1 MVSPDADRTQRGE
14 SPSIDAELDVLG
26 LIDAHE
32 IGRGGFGVV
41 YRCLQPD
48 LDRTVAVKVLTQ
60 DLDEANRSRFLREQR
75 AMGRLTEHPNIVTVL
90 EVGVT
95 ASGHP
100 FIVMPYYPLGSLDA
114 MIRRSGPYTVDQ
126 ALRLGVKMAGALA
139 SAHRLGILH
148 RDVKPGNILL
158 SNYREPALTD
168 FGIAHISG
176 GFETTKDAILAS
188 PSFASPEVLEGAPP
202 TEVSDVYSLG
212 ATLFCAMTGHAA
224 FERRSGEQLVAQFIR
239 ITSRPIPDLRE
250 QGIPGELAAIIE
262 QAMAR
267 DPSDRPSG
275 AEVFGEELREIQRRT
290 GLAVDDMALPD
301 DHGEPPAVRPSSGSS
316 LSELR
321 PAHTPALVAGSVG
334 NLPLD
339 ATNFV
344 GRRDELDAA
353 RTMFDTT
360 RLLTLTGIG
369 GVGKTRL
376 ALHIAGEMRDRF
388 PHGLWLVEL
397 GEVLDPSL
405 VPNVIAESLRLR
417 VRTANPT
424 QEIVEFLAP
433 RQLMLVLDNC
443 EHLIDAVAEFA
454 RSVIRTCPDLTIL
467 ATSREPLNIAGESV
481 RRVPS
486 MAVPDP
492 EHEPEMIGT
501 PAYDAISLFED
512 RAAAAVPGF
521 ALSDENLDSVVQ
533 ICRHLDGLP
542 LAIELAAA
550 RLRAMSVDQVLQRL
564 SDRYKLL
571 TRGIRGAPTRQQTL
585 RSCIEWSYTL
595 CTPVEQQIWAQM
607 SVFSGSF
614 DLDAALHICL
624 EDLSFDDLLDVISSL
639 VDKSILIRD
648 EDGGQ
653 VRFRMLET
661 IRQFGREK
669 TIESGEYST
678 LRRRH
683 YDLYRQLAMDA
694 EADWIGSRQMDWLTR
709 LDREQSNLR
718 EAMEFAHLDSSGV
731 HPDAALELALALFPF
746 WFARNLFSEGR
757 YWLDRALG
765 SSRERSSLERVMAI
779 CCNSV
784 LAELQGDLEAGA
796 GLIASAQTLNADLDD
811 PIADAYLA
819 HGEGLLSLYS
829 GDAPEASLHLEKAV
843 RLFESSNRTR
853 VLVWSQFMLG
863 VSYELRG
870 LTIQAMSCYEQVLAI
885 TQSRG
890 ETVYRSYCLW
900 GLGVAQ
906 YRQNE
911 TSRAANSINECLR
924 LCKLVGEPLVAAV
937 ALEVLAWI
945 ANDDRNPERA
955 AILLGAAESL
965 GSQVGS
971 SPLLFHD
978 LRTYHVECER
988 STHEQLGAN
997 VFRARRRK
1005 GARMGLGPAIEYA
1018 LAESRQETDHPDAA
1032 AHHLT
1037 EDERRIAELVTKGV
1051 STRAIATNLSLS
1063 QQTVQSQVE
1072 AIFAKLGVRS
1082 RRQIAAWV
1090 RAHRNQTRP
1099 PATPG

>member
-1 MVSPDADRTQRGE
+1 MVSPDADRTQRSE
-14 SPSIDAELDVLG
+14 VPSIEAELEVLG

-32 IGRGGFGVV
+32 VGRGGFGVV
-41 YRCLQPD
+41 YQCLQPD

-60 DLDEANRSRFLREQR
+60 DLDDANRSRFLREQR

-95 ASGHP
+95 SSGHP
-100 FIVMPYYPLGSLDA
+100 FIVMPYYPLGSLES

-126 ALRLGVKMAGALA
+126 VLRLGVKMAGALA

-148 RDVKPGNILL
+148 RDVKPGNILM
-158 SNYREPALTD
+158 SSYREPALTD

-176 GFETTKDAILAS
+176 GFETSKDAVLAS
-188 PSFASPEVLEGAPP
+188 PSFASPEVLEGSPP

-212 ATLFCAMTGHAA
+212 ATLFCALTGHAA
-224 FERRSGEQLVAQFIR
+224 FERRSGEQLVSQFIR

-250 QGIPGELAAIIE
+250 HGIPGELAAMIE

-267 DPSDRPSG
+267 DPSNRPSG
-275 AEVFGEELREIQRRT
+275 AEVFGDELREVQRRM
-290 GLAVDDMALPD
+290 GLVVDDMALPG
-301 DHGEPPAVRPSSGSS
+301 DHGEPPAIRSSSGSG
-316 LSELR
+316 LSELQ
-321 PAHTPALVAGSVG
+321 PVHTPALAPGSVG

-339 ATNFV
+339 TTNFV
-344 GRRDELDAA
+344 GRRNELATA
-353 RTMFDTT
+353 RKMLDTT

-376 ALHIAGEMRDRF
+376 ALHLAEEMRDRF

-397 GEVLDPSL
+397 GEILDPSL
-405 VPNVIAESLRLR
+405 VPNAIAESLRFR
-417 VRTANPT
+417 VRTANPI
-424 QEIVEFLAP
+424 QELVEFLAP

-443 EHLIDAVAEFA
+443 EHLIDAVAGFVG
-454 RSVIRTCPDLTIL
+454 SVIRTCPNLTIL
-467 ATSREPLNIAGESV
+467 ATSREPLNIAGESAM
-481 RRVPS
+481 RVPS
-486 MAVPDP
+486 MALPDQD
-492 EHEPEMIGT
+492 HESEMIGT
-501 PAYDAISLFED
+501 PGYDAISLFED
-512 RAAAAVPGF
+512 RAVTAVPGF
-521 ALSDENLDSVVQ
+521 ELSDENLDSVVQ

-571 TRGIRGAPTRQQTL
+571 TRGNRGAPTRQQTL

-595 CTPVEQQIWAQM
+595 CEPVEQQIWAQV

-614 DLDAALHICL
+614 ELEAALRICL
-624 EDLSFDDLLDVISSL
+624 EDLSSDDLLDVISSL

-648 EDGGQ
+648 DDGG

-661 IRQFGREK
+661 IRHFGREK
-669 TIESGEYST
+669 AIESGEYST

-683 YDLYRQLAMDA
+683 YDLYRQLAVAA
-694 EADWIGSRQMDWLTR
+694 EADWIGNRQMDWLTR
-709 LDREQSNLR
+709 LDQEQSNLR
-718 EAMEFAHLDSSGV
+718 EAMEFARLDSSAV
-731 HPDAALELALALFPF
+731 HPDAPLDIALALFPF

-765 SSRERSSLERVMAI
+765 AGLDRPSLDRVAAI

-784 LAELQGDLEAGA
+784 LAELQGDFEAGA
-796 GLIASAQTLNADLDD
+796 DLVAAARALNADLDD
-811 PIADAYLA
+811 PIGDAYLA

-829 GDAPEASLHLEKAV
+829 GDALQASLHLEKAV
-843 RLFESSNRTR
+843 RLFKPSNRTR

-863 VSYELRG
+863 VSYEMRS
-870 LTIQAMSCYEQVLAI
+870 LTAQATACYEEVLAI
-885 TQSRG
+885 TESCG

-911 TSRAANSINECLR
+911 ISRAVSSIGECLR
-924 LCKLVGEPLVAAV
+924 LCLLVGEPLVAAV
-937 ALEVLAWI
+937 ALEALAWI
-945 ANDDRNPERA
+945 ANDDKNPERA

-971 SPLLFHD
+971 SPSLFHE
-978 LRTYHVECER
+978 LRVYHIECER
-988 STHEQLGAN
+988 SAQEQLGSN

-1005 GARMGLGPAIEYA
+1005 GARLGLESAIKYA
-1018 LAESRQETDHPDAA
+1018 IAEAHRKASHVDAA
-1032 AHHLT
+1032 TRLT
-1037 EDERRIAELVTKGV
+1037 EDERRIAELVTKGL
-1051 STRAIATNLSLS
+1051 SNRDIATKLSLS
-1063 QQTVQSQVE
+1063 QQAVRGQVE
-1072 AIFAKLGVRS
+1072 EIFAKLGVRS

-1090 RAHRNQTRP
+1090 RAHRN
-1099 PATPG
+1099 